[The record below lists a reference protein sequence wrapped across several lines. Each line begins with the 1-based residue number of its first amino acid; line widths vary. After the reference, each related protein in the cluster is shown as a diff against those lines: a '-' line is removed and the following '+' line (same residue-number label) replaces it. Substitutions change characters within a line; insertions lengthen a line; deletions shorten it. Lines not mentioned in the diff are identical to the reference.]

1 MSPFD
6 KLTKW
11 EEGKVPVLFI
21 AFPLLGVILLNL
33 LYKKAGRKAAFWTG
47 LVVICVQML
56 MSLTLG
62 GLIWQRLVDV
72 LQAKLFADYSID
84 FFAATVLFTI
94 GLIALISLIVGRYS
108 DTGDKFNF
116 VNLILIIMMGMNG
129 VVMVNDIFSLYV
141 FLEITA
147 AASFVLIA
155 LYKGREALEGSFKYF
170 VMSAVATIFLL
181 SAISILFM
189 SNGDLGYKAVGDY
202 LKGLN
207 GVYPAQLIIAFILFI
222 TGLSI
227 KAGLVPFH
235 MWVPDAYSSA
245 PSPVSVLLGGIVTKV
260 AGIYTLMRLF
270 TDVFN
275 GISAVSRALMFLGA
289 LSIVAGALAAIGQTD
304 FKRMLAYSSISQ
316 VGYII
321 LGVAIGTPIGFIGA
335 LLHFFNH
342 ATFKSLLFVNST
354 AVEMQTGTRDIK
366 KLGGL
371 ASKMRITGGTSVV
384 GFLSTAGIPPLSG
397 FWSKL
402 LIIIA
407 LWQSGLYAYA
417 AIALLASI
425 LTLAYFLI
433 LQRNV
438 FFGKIAEG
446 LEDIKEVNAGIASP
460 AILLSAVTVG
470 MGLLFPLVLIYLN
483 ANGLL

>member
-1 MSPFD
+1 M
-6 KLTKW
+6 
-11 EEGKVPVLFI
+11 PVLFI
-21 AFPLLGVILLNL
+21 AFPLLGVILLNVL
-33 LYKKAGRKAAFWTG
+33 NKSAGRKIAFG
-47 LVVICVQML
+47 AGIVITAIQML
-56 MSLTLG
+56 MSVTLG
-62 GLIWQRLVDV
+62 GLIWQKLVDV
-72 LQAKLFADYSID
+72 LKAKLFADYSID
-84 FFAATVLFTI
+84 FFAAAVLFTI
-94 GLIALISLIVGRYS
+94 GFIALISLVVGKYS
-108 DTGDKFNF
+108 DSEDKFNF
-116 VNLILIIMMGMNG
+116 INLILVIMMGMNG
-129 VVMVNDIFSLYV
+129 VVMVSDLFSLYV

-170 VMSAVATIFLL
+170 VMSAVATIFML
-181 SAISILFM
+181 SAIAMLFM
-189 SNGDLGYKAVGDY
+189 SNGDLGYSAVGDY
-202 LKGLN
+202 LKGFN
-207 GVYPAQLIIAFILFI
+207 GTYPVQLLIAFILFI

-245 PSPVSVLLGGIVTKV
+245 PSSVSVLLGGIVTKV

-275 GISAVSRALMFLGA
+275 GIPAVSKALMFLGA

-321 LGVAIGTPIGFIGA
+321 LGVSIGTPLGFIGA
-335 LLHFFNH
+335 LFHFFNH

-354 AVEMQTGTRDIK
+354 AVEMQTGTRDIR

-371 ASKMRITGGTSVV
+371 ASKMPLTGGTSIV
-384 GFLSTAGIPPLSG
+384 GFLSAAGIPPLAG

-402 LIIIA
+402 IIIIA
-407 LWQSGLYAYA
+407 LWHSGLYAYA
-417 AIALLASI
+417 VIALLASV

-438 FFGKIAEG
+438 FFGKVADG
-446 LEDIKEVNAGIASP
+446 LGDIVESNRGITSP
-460 AILLSAVTVG
+460 AIVLSAVIIG

-483 ANGLL
+483 ANGLI

>member
-1 MSPFD
+1 
-6 KLTKW
+6 
-11 EEGKVPVLFI
+11 
-21 AFPLLGVILLNL
+21 
-33 LYKKAGRKAAFWTG
+33 
-47 LVVICVQML
+47 ML
-56 MSLTLG
+56 K
-62 GLIWQRLVDV
+62 
-72 LQAKLFADYSID
+72 AKLFVNYSID
-84 FFAATVLFTI
+84 FFAAVVLFTI
-94 GLIALISLIVGRYS
+94 GFIALISLVVGKYS
-108 DTGDKFNF
+108 DSEDKFNF
-116 VNLILIIMMGMNG
+116 TNLILIIVTGMNG
-129 VVMVNDIFSLYV
+129 VVMVSDLFSLYV

-147 AASFVLIA
+147 ASSFILIA
-155 LYKGREALEGSFKYF
+155 LYKGREALEGSFKYL
-170 VMSAVATIFLL
+170 VMSAVATVLMLSSVAIF
-181 SAISILFM
+181 FM
-189 SNGDLGYKAVGDY
+189 SAGGLDYKVIGEY
-202 LKGLN
+202 LKAFN
-207 GVYPAQLIIAFILFI
+207 GTYPTQIIIAFILFV

-245 PSPVSVLLGGIVTKV
+245 PASVSVLLGGIVTKV

-275 GISAVSRALMFLGA
+275 GIPAVMRILMFLGT
-289 LSIVAGALAAIGQTD
+289 LSIVAGALAAIGQND

-321 LGVAIGTPIGFIGA
+321 LGVSIGTLLGFAGA

-342 ATFKSLLFVNST
+342 ATFKSLLFINST
-354 AVEMQTGTRDIK
+354 AVEMQTGTRDIN

-371 ASKMRITGGTSVV
+371 AAKMPITGGTSVV
-384 GFLSTAGIPPLSG
+384 AFLSTAGIPPLSG

-433 LQRNV
+433 LQRKV

-446 LEDIKEVNAGIASP
+446 LENIKESNSGITIP
-460 AILLSAVTVG
+460 AMVLSAVTVG

-483 ANGLL
+483 NNGLL